1 MSLCRSATRLITGMA
16 FTPGG
21 TGRSISL
28 ANPRCS
34 RRPQAPIDQIDK
46 HPYTRPRAWS
56 FRQFDRK
63 SAIVPTEILPL
74 RWSHAGR
81 KKTMDVSVIKG
92 LKVTLREVH

>member
-1 MSLCRSATRLITGMA
+1 MA

-21 TGRSISL
+21 TGRFHQSSKSQVL
-28 ANPRCS
+28 
-34 RRPQAPIDQIDK
+34 APIDQIDK

>member
-1 MSLCRSATRLITGMA
+1 MA

-21 TGRSISL
+21 TGRFHQSSKSQVL
-28 ANPRCS
+28 
-34 RRPQAPIDQIDK
+34 APIDQIDK

-74 RWSHAGR
+74 RWSQKNDGR
-81 KKTMDVSVIKG
+81 KRGKG

>member
-1 MSLCRSATRLITGMA
+1 VL
-16 FTPGG
+16 
-21 TGRSISL
+21 
-28 ANPRCS
+28 
-34 RRPQAPIDQIDK
+34 APIDQIDK

-81 KKTMDVSVIKG
+81 KKNDGRKRDKRIESDAS
-92 LKVTLREVH
+92 

>member
-1 MSLCRSATRLITGMA
+1 VL
-16 FTPGG
+16 
-21 TGRSISL
+21 
-28 ANPRCS
+28 
-34 RRPQAPIDQIDK
+34 APIDQIDK

-74 RWSHAGR
+74 RWSQKNDGR
-81 KKTMDVSVIKG
+81 KRGKG